1 MKPPTPPP
9 LTEAAPQVAAP
20 TVDTLL
26 DESLH
31 ETFPASDPISP
42 SAADLDEAAEHD
54 GPRGAKPVVVDASP
68 PAPPAD
74 KPLFPTADNPERER

>member
-1 MKPPTPPP
+1 MKTPHPPP
-9 LTEAAPQVAAP
+9 KTEAAPEVHEASDDA
-20 TVDTLL
+20 LL

-42 SAADLDEAAEHD
+42 SQAERADAAAAEP
-54 GPRGAKPVVVDASP
+54 PRGAKPQVVDASP

-74 KPLFPTADNPERER
+74 EPLFPTSDNPSRSR